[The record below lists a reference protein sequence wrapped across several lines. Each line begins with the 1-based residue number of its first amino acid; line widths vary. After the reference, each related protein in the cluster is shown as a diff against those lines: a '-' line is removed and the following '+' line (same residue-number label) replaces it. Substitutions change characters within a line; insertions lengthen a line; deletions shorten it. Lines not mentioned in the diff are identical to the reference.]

1 MQNLSELKNQ
11 DCSSPGNE
19 PGSVAPKAFIQ
30 PRCHSHSRN
39 LLVGCP
45 QFEDHGAGLFVE
57 WEEPQIE
64 GALVLSVEPEI
75 SQLVF

>member
-1 MQNLSELKNQ
+1 MRARVS
-11 DCSSPGNE
+11 
-19 PGSVAPKAFIQ
+19 
-30 PRCHSHSRN
+30 SRN

-45 QFEDHGAGLFVE
+45 QFEDHCAGLFVE